1 MSKKKNKF
9 QKSQKPV
16 RKDPFLKGI
25 PSELGE
31 TANQGLK
38 FRWAYI
44 FLFCFAVGLYLNTL
58 THDFAFD
65 DSVVIT
71 GNKYTKQGFD
81 GIKTLATQDLFY
93 GIYGQ
98 SLDLEGGRWRPL
110 TLVMFAIEYQYFG
123 DNATPYHFMNIL
135 LYGITAV
142 VLFITLMQMLA
153 SPLIPV
159 SKGRVNVRGD
169 ILAFVTTLLFI
180 AHPVHT
186 EVVANIKSRDEIV
199 SFLFLCLSL
208 YFLFKHI
215 KLSRPSAESKR
226 SSTLIIF
233 SVVCYFTAL
242 LSKENGITFI
252 AIIPLALFFF
262 AQKSI
267 KESILLTIP
276 FLITAGIY
284 LAIRTSLVG
293 MIGDRE
299 SNDITDNP
307 FLHLNFP
314 ALPVPI
320 PFIEKFAT
328 VCWILLKYLLLVVYP
343 HPLTS
348 DYGFNEI
355 ATIRLSNP
363 KAIASILV
371 YTGLIF
377 YAMKILWKEIKI
389 RKNPDPSPDNH
400 QSQHPVS
407 LILSFSILYFIIT
420 ISIVSN
426 LFFLIGTNMGERFAY
441 ISSLGFCL
449 ILAAFLLRITIPT
462 RLPDGQVAIG
472 TTNYELRK
480 ETFKNP
486 KLLFPLLLFLIPYSY
501 KTISRNPDWKNNKT
515 LFTADVKTSTNSA
528 NVHYYYANTLF
539 TEHINDNPSPER
551 DSLFAEAKREFRK
564 GIEINPYF
572 HYCYYNIGLIWEK
585 LGNADSAIVYHQK
598 VITLKPEN
606 TMAQYMAKGALGLVY
621 GKLKGDVER
630 AIPLLKEAL
639 ANKPDDLGYHENLG
653 ICYAMKGDYDN
664 SIKEFETSIKLKS
677 DPLTG
682 LKLTKEDGR
691 LFMNLALSWQNKG
704 NKQKAD
710 EYFQKAFQ
718 LDPSLKR

>member
-1 MSKKKNKF
+1 MSKKKDKF
-9 QKSQKPV
+9 QKNQKPV
-16 RKDPFLKGI
+16 RKDSVVEISPKGLLWRSQ
-25 PSELGE
+25 SERTLLE
-31 TANQGLK
+31 KLS

-44 FLFCFAVGLYLNTL
+44 FLFCFAVGLYINTL
-58 THDFAFD
+58 NHDFAFD

-71 GNKYTKQGFD
+71 GNKYTMQGFE

-93 GIYGQ
+93 GIYGR

-110 TLVMFAIEYQYFG
+110 TLVMFAIEYQFFG
-123 DNATPYHFMNIL
+123 DKATPYHLINIL

-142 VLFITLMQMLA
+142 ILFMTLMQILNT
-153 SPLIPV
+153 SPPTPLRKPCLPAGRERGA
-159 SKGRVNVRGD
+159 KGEV
-169 ILAFVTTLLFI
+169 LAFVTTLLFI
-180 AHPVHT
+180 AHPIHT

-199 SFLFLCLSL
+199 SFLFLCLSVL
-208 YFLFKHI
+208 FLFRHI
-215 KLSRPSAESKR
+215 
-226 SSTLIIF
+226 STSDRKGQKGLIW
-233 SVVCYFTAL
+233 SLLCYFIAL

-252 AIIPLALFFF
+252 AVIPLALFFF
-262 AQKSI
+262 GKKNI
-267 KESILLTIP
+267 KDSLLHTIP
-276 FLITAGIY
+276 FFIVAGIY

-299 SNDITDNP
+299 SNDVTDNP
-307 FLHLNFP
+307 FLQLNFP
-314 ALPVPI
+314 ALPVPL

-328 VCWILLKYLLLVVYP
+328 VCWILLKYLLLLIYP

-355 ATIRLSNP
+355 ASIHLSNP

-371 YTGLIF
+371 YAGLIL
-377 YAMKILWKEIKI
+377 YAAKVLWKEIKI
-389 RKNPDPSPDNH
+389 RKNPDSSPD
-400 QSQHPVS
+400 SYRGQHSTSV
-407 LILSFSILYFIIT
+407 ILSFSILYFIIT

-426 LFFLIGTNMGERFAY
+426 LFFLIGTNMGERFVY

-449 ILAAFLLRITIPT
+449 VLATLLLQITNS
-462 RLPDGQVAIG
+462 A
-472 TTNYELRK
+472 NYELRK
-480 ETFKNP
+480 ETLKNP
-486 KLLFPLLLFLIPYSY
+486 KLLFLLLIFVIPYSY

-515 LFTADVKTSTNSA
+515 LFTADVKTSVNSA
-528 NVHYYYANTLF
+528 NAHYYYANTLF

-551 DSLFAEAKREFRK
+551 DSLFTEAKREFRK
-564 GIEINPYF
+564 AMEINPYF

-621 GKLKGDVER
+621 GKLKGDFER

-639 ANKPDDLGYHENLG
+639 VNKPDDTGYHENLG

-664 SIKEFETSIKLKS
+664 SIKEFETSVHLKQEF
-677 DPLTG
+677 
-682 LKLTKEDGR
+682 TKEDGK

-718 LDPSLKR
+718 LDPSLKQ